1 MKYIIASLLIIFS
14 GFASCGSLLP
24 DPVEEFAAQTPLEI
38 VRQMTLEEKVG
49 QLIHVGMSGKT
60 SAATLK
66 HDIETYHVGGVILFE
81 TNLGSQA
88 EIRALTDS
96 AQLITKGASKNP
108 VPLFVSID
116 QEGGRVV
123 RVKDGVDQLP
133 GALALGQT
141 ENETLAEDV
150 GFRTGSQLAK
160 LGIHLLLAPVV
171 DVNNNP
177 ANPVINSRS
186 FSGEAEIVTRMAL
199 AYSRGA
205 RAAGVVP
212 VLKHFPGHG
221 NTNTDSHTALPTIKS
236 DLAHMESL
244 ELVPFRAGIAAG
256 APAIMS
262 AHIVFP
268 SLDPNEPATLSSK
281 ILKDYLRVKL
291 GFKGLTLTDAL
302 EMKAVADRY
311 PPPVLARKAFT
322 AGLDVLLL
330 TSTGERTK
338 LLFDSLIAG
347 FKSGELSVAD
357 LDAAVARQIELKLRT
372 GLFHDYGMTRP
383 EWKPAVAESF
393 KTRSASVDSRSADL
407 QARYPDGLNA
417 AVSRASISSLRKT
430 FTVEPGLKEKLKLF
444 SRSPAMIE
452 TAKARGI
459 DQSRITVTPSPVTVA
474 AAIVAGFCRPG
485 MQCPEVLAIELAD
498 FDLWRWNLLV
508 AELKAATRA
517 GRKVPVLLGLYS
529 GNPFL
534 NVRVPDSG
542 AVLCSFSPTEESI
555 RALVYR
561 LTDPGMVRQGKLIL
575 ADEK

>member
-1 MKYIIASLLIIFS
+1 MKYLLTPLLILSTCI
-14 GFASCGSLLP
+14 ASCGSFLP
-24 DPVEEFAAQTPLEI
+24 DPIEEFAKQTPAEI
-38 VRQMTLEEKVG
+38 VKQMTLEEKVG

-66 HDIETYHVGGVILFE
+66 QDIETYHVGGVILFE
-81 TNLGSQA
+81 ANLGSAA

-96 AQLITKGASKNP
+96 AQQIAKGASKNP

-133 GALALGQT
+133 GALAVGQT
-141 ENETLAEDV
+141 EDEGMAEDV
-150 GFRTGSQLAK
+150 GFRTASQLAK

-186 FSGEAEIVTRMAL
+186 FSGDAEVVTKMAL
-199 AYSRGA
+199 AYARGVQ
-205 RAAGVVP
+205 AAGAVP

-221 NTNTDSHTALPTIKS
+221 NTNTDSHTALPTVKN

-268 SLDPNEPATLSSK
+268 ALDPGEPATLSPK

-311 PPPVLARKAFT
+311 PPPILARKAFN

-338 LLFDSLIAG
+338 SLFESLLAG

-357 LDAAVARQIELKLRT
+357 LDAAVTRQVDRKLRT
-372 GLFHDYGMTRP
+372 GLFHEYGMTRP
-383 EWKPAVAESF
+383 EWKSDVAESF
-393 KTRSASVDSRSADL
+393 KARTAAADAHAIKL
-407 QARYPDGLNA
+407 TQKYPDGLNT
-417 AVSRASISSLRKT
+417 AVSRASISALRKV
-430 FTVEPGLKEKLKLF
+430 FVVAPDLKQKVKLF
-444 SRSPAMIE
+444 ARSTAMIE
-452 TAKARGI
+452 LAKTRGI
-459 DQSRITVTPSPVTVA
+459 DQSRITVTPSPVTA
-474 AAIVAGFCRPG
+474 AAATFAGFCRIG
-485 MQCPEVLAIELAD
+485 MQCPESIAVELAD

-508 AELKAATRA
+508 AEVKGAGKA
-517 GRKVPVLLGLYS
+517 GRQVPVLIGLYS
-529 GNPFL
+529 GNPYL
-534 NVRVPDSG
+534 NIRVPDFG
-542 AVLCSFSPTEESI
+542 AVLCSFSPTEESVK
-555 RALVYR
+555 ALVYR
-561 LTDPGMVRQGKLIL
+561 LTDVGTVRQARLVL